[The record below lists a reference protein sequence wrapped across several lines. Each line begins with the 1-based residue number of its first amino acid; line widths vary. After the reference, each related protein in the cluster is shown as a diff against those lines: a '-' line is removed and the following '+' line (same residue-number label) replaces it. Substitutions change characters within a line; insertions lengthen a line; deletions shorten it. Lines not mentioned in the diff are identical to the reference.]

1 VGSLIGGGF
10 IYYLDRRLQEKTDAV
25 RRRLAALAIR
35 ARQEVLNHFV
45 MMCRDDNETG
55 LFESECK
62 RRRAQH
68 IHDWV
73 FDNRVTHY
81 GSNSPSPL
89 ASPEDT
95 VVSFHALARFAL
107 RALACSC

>member
-1 VGSLIGGGF
+1 MPFG
-10 IYYLDRRLQEKTDAV
+10 V
-25 RRRLAALAIR
+25 RRAAFAIR
-35 ARQEVLNHFV
+35 AKQEVLNQFV

-55 LFESECK
+55 VFESECE
-62 RRRAQH
+62 RRGPQH
-68 IHDWV
+68 IHHWV
-73 FDNRVTHY
+73 FDNGVTHY

>member
-1 VGSLIGGGF
+1 MKINIFLA
-10 IYYLDRRLQEKTDAV
+10 RRASERWDEGI
-25 RRRLAALAIR
+25 RLAALAIR